1 MILRTLALLVV
12 LLALAVPS
20 ADAFKD
26 IECKANTEMMITK
39 PGSYE
44 RVVKLVAQAKVNAA
58 KTMVVCT
65 IHPGRGV
72 FIVGKPARGKESFV
86 PVSTGDCIGET
97 YRAHLTCPGD
107 KRVAKKPTRRD
118 SRPASHPTP
127 ARRKRKPA
135 RANS

>member
-1 MILRTLALLVV
+1 MILRRLVLLIV
-12 LLALAVPS
+12 LLAVVVPS

-26 IECKANTEMMITK
+26 IECKAKSEMMITK

-44 RVVKLVAQAKVNAA
+44 RVVKLVAQGKVNAA
-58 KTMVVCT
+58 RKMVVCT

-97 YRAHLTCPGD
+97 YRPHLTCPGD
-107 KRVAKKPTRRD
+107 KPAAKK
-118 SRPASHPTP
+118 HPPP
-127 ARRKRKPA
+127 ARRKRTPA
-135 RANS
+135 RRHS